1 MGEIFFT
8 SDTHFGHNKEF
19 LYGSRG
25 FNSVEEHAEEIIKR
39 WNSVVK
45 AHDVVYFLGDMTL
58 STEYEEKA
66 LEWVKRLNGE
76 IYWIAGNH
84 DTNNR
89 IDKFLVECDNIA
101 EFRGFAERMKL
112 DKKSL
117 LLSHYPTITANRLDS
132 DEPGLKNV
140 VYNLHGHTHQKT
152 NFSPDLP
159 LTCYHVGLDSHDLTP
174 VSWSEINAD
183 LNKY

>member
-1 MGEIFFT
+1 MIPILGT
-8 SDTHFGHNKEF
+8 TKSSYMDP
-19 LYGSRG
+19 RG

-45 AHDVVYFLGDMTL
+45 ARDVVCFLGDMAL
-58 STEYEEKA
+58 SVEYEEKA
-66 LEWVKRLNGE
+66 IEWVKRLNGE

-84 DTNNR
+84 DTNKR

-112 DKKSL
+112 GKKSL
-117 LLSHYPTITANRLDS
+117 LLSHYPTITINKLDS
-132 DEPGLKNV
+132 DEQGLKSV

-152 NFSPDLP
+152 NFSSNLP
-159 LTCYHVGLDSHDLTP
+159 LACYHVGLDSHDLTP
-174 VSWSEINAD
+174 VSWSEINED
-183 LNKY
+183 LNKH

>member
-1 MGEIFFT
+1 
-8 SDTHFGHNKEF
+8 
-19 LYGSRG
+19 
-25 FNSVEEHAEEIIKR
+25 
-39 WNSVVK
+39 
-45 AHDVVYFLGDMTL
+45 
-58 STEYEEKA
+58 
-66 LEWVKRLNGE
+66 
-76 IYWIAGNH
+76 
-84 DTNNR
+84 
-89 IDKFLVECDNIA
+89 
-101 EFRGFAERMKL
+101 MKL